1 MKKKLKISSL
11 PKTKNK
17 TNLNRVHSYDFLRGI
32 AILAVIIVHAH
43 QVFPSGVS
51 IINSV
56 SEMGRFGVHLFF
68 LVSALTMCH
77 IWQQRKEQ
85 PNAIRKF
92 YIRRI
97 VRIAPLFWLAIPT
110 YLYFNASGEIRWIQ
124 EDVEPLKILLTASF
138 LHGFWPNYL
147 NNVVPGAWSIAA
159 EMIFY
164 GFFPFLML
172 TIGNNK
178 KLYLYLAFL
187 IWAFNVFYFEI
198 MLDNYFS
205 EYYLS
210 LLGNPWT
217 PMVQEFLVLNF
228 INVAPVYLIGCYLF
242 FYVNERIS
250 FEEIFL
256 LLTWI
261 FVAAYA
267 KYFFGINDVDYLL
280 IYSSIVFFT
289 IICVKRKINSFYIE
303 LLGKYSYGMYLFH
316 FLAIFLI
323 NKLCSFDNY
332 NHSVVYFMV
341 VILVTILSFL
351 LSLMLYNLIEKP
363 IQKWVSRVT

>member
-1 MKKKLKISSL
+1 
-11 PKTKNK
+11 
-17 TNLNRVHSYDFLRGI
+17 
-32 AILAVIIVHAH
+32 
-43 QVFPSGVS
+43 
-51 IINSV
+51 
-56 SEMGRFGVHLFF
+56 
-68 LVSALTMCH
+68 
-77 IWQQRKEQ
+77 
-85 PNAIRKF
+85 
-92 YIRRI
+92 
-97 VRIAPLFWLAIPT
+97 
-110 YLYFNASGEIRWIQ
+110 
-124 EDVEPLKILLTASF
+124 
-138 LHGFWPNYL
+138 
-147 NNVVPGAWSIAA
+147 
-159 EMIFY
+159 
-164 GFFPFLML
+164 
-172 TIGNNK
+172 
-178 KLYLYLAFL
+178 
-187 IWAFNVFYFEI
+187 

-205 EYYLS
+205 EYFLS

-303 LLGKYSYGMYLFH
+303 LHGKYSYGMYLFH